1 MVTTESDSG
10 NLRASHANGSGGAS
24 EWADSDR
31 ALREKNRFWFE
42 KPATRFGVYFCV
54 FVTSEI
60 LVLITL
66 HWIFHFF

>member
-1 MVTTESDSG
+1 MVTIG
-10 NLRASHANGSGGAS
+10 NGSGDMGAS
-24 EWADSDR
+24 LASDMAVENRTASDR

-60 LVLITL
+60 LVGITL
-66 HWIFHFF
+66 HWIFHII